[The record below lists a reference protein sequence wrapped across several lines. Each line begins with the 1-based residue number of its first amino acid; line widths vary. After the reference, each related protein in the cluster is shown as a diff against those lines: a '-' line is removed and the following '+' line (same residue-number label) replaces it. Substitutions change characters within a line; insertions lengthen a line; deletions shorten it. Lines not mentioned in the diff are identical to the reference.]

1 MTEEERKEKLQE
13 EKAKEYDASQIQ
25 VLEGLEA
32 VRKRPGMYIGS
43 TSSQGL
49 HHLVWEI
56 VDNGIDEALAGFA
69 DEINVTVE
77 EDNSITVKDN
87 GRGIPVDIQKK
98 TGRPALETVFTV
110 LHAGGKF
117 GGGGYKVS
125 GGLHGVG
132 ASVVN
137 ALSTNLDVKVMREDD
152 ENVYGMDFK
161 LGKVA
166 TAMTVVGK
174 CPRHEHGTIVHFK
187 PDPDI
192 FTETTTYDINVLTKR
207 IRELAFLNK
216 GLKITIDDKRQ
227 EEPTHEEFHYAGG
240 IKHYIEFLNKGK
252 EVIFPE
258 PIYVEGEQ
266 NGITVEVALQYTND
280 FHSNLLSFTNNIHTY
295 EGGTHESGF
304 KTALTRVINDYG
316 RKSGLIKE
324 NDANLSGEDVREGL
338 TAVVSIKHPNPQF
351 EGQTKTKLGNSD
363 ARKVTDK
370 LFSETFNKFMLE
382 NPTVAK
388 QIVEKGLLAAKAR
401 IAAKRAREVTRKKN
415 GLEISNLPGKLAD
428 NTSKD
433 PEISELFIV
442 EGDSAGGSAKQ
453 GRSRLTQAILPI
465 RGKIL
470 NVEKATIDRILANE
484 EIRSLFT
491 ALGTGFGEE
500 FDVSKA
506 NYHKLIIMTDADV
519 DGAHIRTLLLTL
531 IYRFMKP
538 MLDAG
543 YVYIA
548 QPPLYQVRQGKMIKY
563 IDSDEELNDVL
574 GSLPPSPKPVIQRYK
589 GLGEMDAEQLWE
601 TTMNPENRR
610 LLRVELSDAEEANEV
625 FEMLMGDHVGPRRQF
640 IEDNATFVNNLDV

>member
-56 VDNGIDEALAGFA
+56 IDNGIDEALAGFA

-166 TAMTVVGK
+166 TSMTVVGK

-610 LLRVELSDAEEANEV
+610 LLRVELSDAEEENEV

>member
-1 MTEEERKEKLQE
+1 
-13 EKAKEYDASQIQ
+13 
-25 VLEGLEA
+25 
-32 VRKRPGMYIGS
+32 MYIGS

-56 VDNGIDEALAGFA
+56 IDNGIDEALAGFA

-166 TAMTVVGK
+166 TSMTVVGK

-370 LFSETFNKFMLE
+370 LFSFNKFMLE